1 MNKPFDNNGKYA
13 RNKTSRTGAST
24 PRPALDIRTLEG
36 GPAMPVKGNITVSG
50 DSASGQ
56 FQISQIGGA
65 F

>member
-13 RNKTSRTGAST
+13 RNKTSREAVDAAY
-24 PRPALDIRTLEG
+24 PALDIRTLEG
-36 GPAMPVKGNITVSG
+36 GPAMPVKGNITASG